1 MKNSTKAILVA
12 IFVFPGAGYFIL
24 RKTKT
29 ALFVIAISVLV
40 LCVLMSSI
48 VEITWNIV
56 NQVMQKGEIPNYQ
69 MLYNSIQLEIANSDL
84 LLINGPFFV
93 LLFIWIASIVDTW
106 RQSRKFAS

>member
-12 IFVFPGAGYFIL
+12 IFVFPGAGYIIL

-29 ALFVIAISVLV
+29 ALFVIVISVIV
-40 LCVLMSSI
+40 LCVLTSSV
-48 VEITWNIV
+48 VEITWNTV
-56 NQVMQKGEIPNYQ
+56 NQVIQKGEMPNYQ
-69 MLYNSIQLEIANSDL
+69 MLYDSIQFEIANSDS